1 MSVLP
6 VISVDVSLPT
16 RISTAHDQMH
26 LARRDGDSD
35 AEWDRMEV
43 TDHLLDALVAE
54 LKANGELA
62 PLDPELDAHL
72 TVIEKPK
79 LVRLSQV
86 RAER

>member
-1 MSVLP
+1 MNVDDDLP
-6 VISVDVSLPT
+6 TQISV
-16 RISTAHDQMH
+16 AHDEMH

-54 LKANGELA
+54 LKANGQLPALE
-62 PLDPELDAHL
+62 PEL
-72 TVIEKPK
+72 

-86 RAER
+86 RAAR